1 MISSDRVQEAVSE
14 SGIEEGICMLFVPHT
29 TAAVT
34 INENAE
40 PDVVRDFRTEVNKIV
55 PWDDGYH
62 HIEGNS
68 ATHLKSKYNRIF
80 RAYNC

>member
-68 ATHLKSKYNRIF
+68 AAHLKSKYNRIF